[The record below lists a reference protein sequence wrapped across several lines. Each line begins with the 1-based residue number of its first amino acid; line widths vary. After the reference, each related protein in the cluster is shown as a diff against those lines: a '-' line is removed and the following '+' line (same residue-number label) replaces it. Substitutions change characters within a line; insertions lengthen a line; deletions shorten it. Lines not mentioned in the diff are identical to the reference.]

1 MPERPDTYQDRDAV
15 RLWLQ
20 IYQTTS
26 LIEQR
31 IRSRLSQEF
40 GVSLARFDLLS
51 ALVREDKP
59 MTMGA
64 LSRRLLV
71 SNGNVT
77 GLISRLVEDGLV
89 TRNPDPQDR
98 RVMVIELTA
107 QGRRDFTRM
116 AEAHAGWLNEF
127 IGQID
132 PALTHR
138 LRDDLVALRRS
149 LHPNEDEQADAS

>member
-1 MPERPDTYQDRDAV
+1 MPAGSDPYQDRDAV

-20 IYQTTS
+20 IYQTAS

-31 IRSRLSQEF
+31 IRSRLTQEF

-51 ALVREDKP
+51 ALVRENQP

-77 GLISRLVEDGLV
+77 GLISRLVDDGLV
-89 TRNPDPQDR
+89 TRTPAPDDR
-98 RVMVIELTA
+98 RVMVIELTPK
-107 QGRRDFTRM
+107 GRRDFAMM

-127 IGQID
+127 LGHAD
-132 PALTHR
+132 PELTHR
-138 LRDDLVALRRS
+138 LRDDLGALRRD
-149 LHPNEDEQADAS
+149 LHPNEDMKSDAS